1 MAEGDHDQGPGAPG
15 DRRQF
20 LRTGAA
26 ALAAA
31 AGLGGVVS
39 LAFLAPR
46 DRERAR
52 DTVVIGFP
60 EEIPEDGIVLLPTQR
75 VAVGRTRDGFYALST
90 VCPHL
95 GCLVQ
100 WLPDEDQFHCPCHGS
115 RFEPDGAV
123 QNGPAREDLIPVAI
137 GLDAS
142 GRLVVDPSAAPGDG
156 GAA

>member
-1 MAEGDHDQGPGAPG
+1 MAEGNHEGEHT

-31 AGLGGVVS
+31 AGLGGLVS

-46 DRERAR
+46 DREVAR
-52 DTVVIGFP
+52 RTVIIGYP
-60 EEIPEDGIVLLPTQR
+60 EEIPEGGIVLLPAQR
-75 VAVGRTRDGFYALST
+75 LAVGRTADGWYALST

-100 WLPDEDQFHCPCHGS
+100 WLADEGQFHCPCHGS

-137 GLDAS
+137 GLDAN
-142 GRLVVDPSAAPGDG
+142 GRLVVDPDSG
-156 GAA
+156 GRNP